1 MTPVRVLVVED
12 DADAR
17 QGLVLLLEGKGCI
30 VAAAC
35 DGAEGLRL
43 ALVDPPEVITLD
55 LEMPVMDGWS
65 FRLHQQ
71 RDPALAHIPVI
82 VVSGACGARDGID
95 ATAFFTKPCDVEE
108 LVTTVAEHGR
118 RYRKQHRARAQA
130 ADGLPQV

>member
-1 MTPVRVLVVED
+1 MAPVRVLVVDD

-17 QGLVLLLEGKGCI
+17 QGLVLLLEGTGCI

-65 FRLHQQ
+65 FRLLQQ
-71 RDPALAHIPVI
+71 RDPGLADIPVI
-82 VVSGACGARDGID
+82 VVSGACGARNGID
-95 ATAFFTKPCDVEE
+95 ATAFFTKPCDFQE
-108 LVTTVAEHGR
+108 LVAAVAAHGR
-118 RYRKQHRARAQA
+118 RYREAHRAQA
-130 ADGLPQV
+130 QAPRGLPPV